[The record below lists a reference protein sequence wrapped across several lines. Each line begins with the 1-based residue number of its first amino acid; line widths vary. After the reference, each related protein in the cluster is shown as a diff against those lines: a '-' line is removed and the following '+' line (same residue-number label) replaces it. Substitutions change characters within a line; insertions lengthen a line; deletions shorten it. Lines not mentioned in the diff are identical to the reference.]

1 MSNYRSQLN
10 HIFTSDQLVFTGDEY
25 YLQPVDRSAFFC
37 INPVKDLDNR
47 QLENISNLQN
57 FLIEFDEA
65 SLEDQKTAIKIIEDA
80 SINIATAVYSGS
92 KSIHLVFSMAET
104 LQVDYRSAWLALS
117 MEVKSL
123 TGLKADPQCKNA
135 NRLSRL
141 AGYTRPDTGK
151 VQELLHKGGYIKNE
165 LLYSLIAKHDI
176 KSSVKQSI
184 VPVNNSLDVSDFETL
199 LRRQEH
205 GLLNKFLTVDRWAAG
220 VGMYDKLFRLT
231 CWAIDATG
239 VPEGVFK
246 EYARRKLYPSLL
258 EAGYPANKLDRPI
271 ENAYTYKF

>member
-1 MSNYRSQLN
+1 VNYKEQLN
-10 HIFTSDQLVFTGDEY
+10 HLFTFDQFVFTGDEY

-37 INPVKDLDNR
+37 INPVNNLDNR
-47 QLENISNLQN
+47 QLDNLSNLQN

-65 SLEDQKTAIKIIEDA
+65 ELEEQKQSIQTIEKA
-80 SINIATAVYSGS
+80 GINIATAVYSGS

-104 LQVDYRSAWLALS
+104 LQTDYRSAWIALS

-151 VQELLHKGGYIKNE
+151 VQELLHVGGYIKNE
-165 LLYSLIAKHDI
+165 LLNSLIVKHDV
-176 KSSVKQSI
+176 KSTVKQSV
-184 VPVNNSLDVSDFETL
+184 VPMNLSLDVTDFETL
-199 LRRQEH
+199 LRRQER
-205 GLLNKFLTVDRWAAG
+205 GLLSKFITVDSWASS
-220 VGMYDKLFRLT
+220 VGMYDRLFRLT

-239 VPEGVFK
+239 VPEPVFK
-246 EYARRKLYPSLL
+246 EFARNRIYPALL

>member
-1 MSNYRSQLN
+1 MTYKSQLD
-10 HIFTSDQLVFTGDEY
+10 HLFTPDQFVFTGDEY

-37 INPVKDLDNR
+37 INPVSNLDNR
-47 QLENISNLQN
+47 QLDNLSNLQN

-65 SLEDQKTAIKIIEDA
+65 ELTDQKAAIPLIEQA
-80 SINIATAVYSGS
+80 GINIATAVYSGS
-92 KSIHLVFSMAET
+92 KSVHLIFSMAET
-104 LQVDYRSAWLALS
+104 LQTDYRSAWIALS
-117 MEVKSL
+117 LEIKQL

-151 VQELLHKGGYIKNE
+151 VQELLHVGGYIKNE
-165 LLYSLIAKHDI
+165 LLHNLILKHDI
-176 KSSVKQSI
+176 KSTVKQSMA
-184 VPVNNSLDVSDFETL
+184 PLNNSLDVSDFETL

-205 GLLNKFLTVDRWAAG
+205 GLLNKFLTVDRWASSI
-220 VGMYDKLFRLT
+220 GMYDKLFRLT